1 MNRLTW
7 VAVSFVII
15 IAWLV
20 LDYPIYQK
28 QVDEL
33 GLRIKD
39 HVEQIESLERD
50 MNGFRDRYQGG

>member
-1 MNRLTW
+1 MSRLTW
-7 VAVSFVII
+7 VAVSFAII
-15 IAWLV
+15 MAWLV

-39 HVEQIESLERD
+39 HVEQIGSLEQD
-50 MNGFRDRYQGG
+50 MDKFRDRWLGQ